1 MSDKTFREQ
10 LEIANDVEDVRRRL
24 ASGGYSGRNKT
35 EAEEFVRSKDAA
47 REQAARDRA
56 EAREDESLRIARK
69 SLKVAEDANDN
80 ADTART
86 WSIVAIVVSM
96 LTALVVAFV
105 QLVYD

>member
-1 MSDKTFREQ
+1 MIDRTFREQ
-10 LEIANDVEDVRRRL
+10 LETHNNVEEVRQRL
-24 ASGGYSGRNKT
+24 ASGSYSGRKKT

-47 REQAARDRA
+47 REQAAKDRA

-69 SLKVAEDANDN
+69 SLKVAEDANDI